1 MVTARSPYRQMKGN
15 MTIMTALHAV
25 PSEAIASDLSDDPDL
40 TEEASSPDEAEVE
53 RGTIDYREAFGV
65 GSAFEADLQR
75 ALLNR
80 PEPPEIIML
89 EVHNG
94 CVTYGVLVL
103 EGDEYRQAE
112 IHRKMHKYV
121 WEYLQLSP
129 PDAPDP
135 RSTGCRTIHQSD
147 LGRTIDPRLTLHL
160 ATVPGALPRWDAGRG
175 HSLF

>member
-65 GSAFEADLQR
+65 GSAFESDLQR

-121 WEYLQLSP
+121 WNIFSSVLQTHLTPEALDVVPSIKVIW
-129 PDAPDP
+129 
-135 RSTGCRTIHQSD
+135 GGQLIH
-147 LGRTIDPRLTLHL
+147 
-160 ATVPGALPRWDAGRG
+160 V
-175 HSLF
+175 